1 MIKRDP
7 KIMFAVFKKFL
18 ENPQVFSFKH
28 GMYDNRQ
35 RIVNSYVP
43 EELRGQYNINHIRW
57 HVVVVLG
64 EFVISRDV
72 INAFSFVINI
82 APRYPRPDELRLEDP
97 TDYLNWN
104 GKKLYKRLQK
114 KYP

>member
-28 GMYDNRQ
+28 DIDDNRQ
-35 RIVNSYVP
+35 RTVNSYVP
-43 EELRGQYNINHIRW
+43 EELRWQYNINHIRW
-57 HVVVVLG
+57 HVVVLLS

-72 INAFSFVINI
+72 INAFPFVINI
-82 APRYPRPDELRLEDP
+82 DPRPNELRLEDP